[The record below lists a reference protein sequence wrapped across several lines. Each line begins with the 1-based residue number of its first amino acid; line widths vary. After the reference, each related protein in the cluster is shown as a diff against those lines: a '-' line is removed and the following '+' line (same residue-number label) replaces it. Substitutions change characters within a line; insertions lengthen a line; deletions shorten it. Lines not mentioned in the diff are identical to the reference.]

1 MYSIPKKSIEELLK
15 KLSYINPNKNLIFT
29 KKKKITRIKLLNKIL
44 KVRYVLINIGLK
56 KGDKVISLLDN
67 SYEQIVLFFSCITL
81 GIIWVPIGSSRKG
94 LGLNY
99 IISLIKPK
107 KIFSKK
113 KNNHIYYRENL

>member
-15 KLSYINPNKNLIFT
+15 NLSYINPNKNLIFT
-29 KKKKITRIKLLNKIL
+29 KKKKITRIQLLNKIL
-44 KVRYVLINIGLK
+44 KVRSGLINIGLK

-81 GIIWVPIGSSRKG
+81 GIIWVPIGSYRKG

-99 IISLIKPK
+99 CI
-107 KIFSKK
+107 
-113 KNNHIYYRENL
+113 